1 LKNDTIAAI
10 STPLG
15 EGGIG
20 IVRLSGPDAFDIG
33 FKLFKCTKTDVEKY
47 PEARRLYHGYIKDGS
62 GVKLDEVL
70 VSFMP
75 APYTYTREDIVEI
88 NCHSGIFA
96 LRAILSLVLDN
107 GARLAEPGEYTKR
120 AFLNGRIDMSQA
132 EAVIAVIRARS
143 EEAVKMAARTLDGE
157 LSGRIKAI
165 RERII
170 EARAPIEA
178 SIDYPEEF
186 NEENNPVESLPK
198 VLKEIKEE
206 ICFLLQG
213 VERNRYYQEGVSIAI
228 IGRPNVG
235 KSSLLNAILRQ
246 QRAIVHETPGTTR
259 DLIEGYLNM
268 GGYPIRLIDTAGIQG
283 TGDPV
288 ELQGIERSRA
298 AAIQAKVLIMVF
310 DGSDNWK
317 DQDQEIVN
325 MKQAEQGLVIVINKK
340 DLKQKISPAIV
351 ESVFPGKEII
361 TTTAIR
367 GEGIKQLEEALM
379 RQLDL
384 VFAPALENSIVY
396 SLRHEEILKEALKS
410 IKKTAEIIKD
420 QPLELT
426 SLELQ
431 HAWQKLGEITGES
444 LNENL
449 LDRIFSEFCLGK

>member
-1 LKNDTIAAI
+1 MQNETIAAI

-20 IVRLSGPDAFDIG
+20 LVRLSGPDAFAIVLKI
-33 FKLFKCTKTDVEKY
+33 FKKTKADLKQY
-47 PEARRLYHGYIKDGS
+47 PEARRLYHGYIEDSS

-88 NCHSGIFA
+88 NCHGGIFA
-96 LRAILSLVLDN
+96 LRAVLRLVLDS

-120 AFLNGRIDMSQA
+120 AFLSGRIDMSQA
-132 EAVIAVIRARS
+132 EAVIAVIKARS

-157 LSGRIKAI
+157 LSSRIKAI
-165 RERII
+165 REKII
-170 EARAPIEA
+170 KARAPIEA

-186 NEENNPVESLPK
+186 HEADNPAEFIPKTLEEIK
-198 VLKEIKEE
+198 KEISL
-206 ICFLLQG
+206 LLQG

-246 QRAIVHETPGTTR
+246 QRAIVHEKPGTTR
-259 DLIEGYLNM
+259 DLLDGYLNM

-288 ELQGIERSRA
+288 EMQGIERSRKA
-298 AAIQAKVLIMVF
+298 AAQAKVLIMVF
-310 DGSDNWK
+310 DGSANWN
-317 DQDQEIVN
+317 DQDQKIVT
-325 MKQAEQGLVIVINKK
+325 MKQAEQGLVVAINKK
-340 DLKQKISPAIV
+340 DLKQKISAEGLKV
-351 ESVFPGKEII
+351 KFPEKEII
-361 TTTAIR
+361 TTSAIS
-367 GEGIKQLEEALM
+367 GEGIKELEEALL
-379 RQLDL
+379 RQLD
-384 VFAPALENSIVY
+384 VAFAPAVDNSIVC
-396 SLRHEEILKEALKS
+396 SMRHEEILMEALQNIEKA
-410 IKKTAEIIKD
+410 AEIIKG
-420 QPLELT
+420 QPIELT

-431 HAWQKLGEITGES
+431 HAWQKLGEITGDTLDET
-444 LNENL
+444 L